1 MTEKLSVLLC
11 TEGTY
16 PYLGGGVSTWC
27 DVLCKGL
34 SEIDYYIYAITGH
47 PDVTLRYELP
57 PNVKK
62 VIHIPLWG
70 AEEPAEYV
78 LAEVPFSEI
87 YLRKQHTTYEVI
99 EAEFVPLFRKF
110 LRGMLDKDGDVS
122 GYGELICE
130 LYRYFQTYDYK
141 VTFRA
146 EPVWELF
153 KEEMLR
159 PYREKP
165 DEFSE
170 HIRPCLFDLTTSLRW
185 LYNFLMPLNAPL
197 PQVDIVHSTIA
208 SFAGLAGIIAKL
220 ERGTPFLLTEHG
232 VFIRERYIAISSSK
246 FTPFTKHFLISLF
259 SFIAKLNYVY
269 ADRIAPV
276 CDFNIR
282 WEALW
287 GGDKEKISTIYNGV
301 DADVFVPKD
310 KPEKTKDR
318 PTVVAAARVMPIKD
332 IKTMIQAANL
342 VREKIPDVLFLV
354 YGSLTADPEYVEE
367 CRALIKELGLEDNF
381 KLAGFHSNPAE
392 IYNEGDISVLS
403 SLSEGFPYTVIE
415 SMSCGRPV
423 VATDVGGV
431 REALEGF
438 GVLVPPRNPQAL
450 ADGIVQL
457 LEDDELRHRLGRL
470 AREEVLAK
478 FRLLGFIKAYR
489 ELYRELVERSQFE
502 RAYGDS

>member
-27 DVLCKGL
+27 DTLCKGL
-34 SEIDYYIYAITGH
+34 PEVDYYIYAITGGT
-47 PDVTLRYELP
+47 DVTLRYDLP

-62 VIHIPLWG
+62 LIHIPLWG

-78 LAEVPFSEI
+78 LADVPFSEI
-87 YLRKQHTTYEVI
+87 YLRKQRTVPEVV
-99 EAEFVPLFRKF
+99 EKEFIPLFREF
-110 LRGMLDKDGDVS
+110 LRGMMKGESSNLEADFKA
-122 GYGELICE
+122 YGETIYA

-141 VTFRA
+141 LTFKA

-159 PYREKP
+159 PYREEQSPPADKP
-165 DEFSE
+165 SV
-170 HIRPCLFDLTTSLRW
+170 FDLTTTLRW
-185 LYNFLMPLNAPL
+185 LYNFLMPLNIIL
-197 PQVDIVHSTIA
+197 PEVDIVHSTIA
-208 SFAGLAGIIAKL
+208 SFAGLAGVIAKL

-232 VFIRERYIAISSSK
+232 VFIRERYIAVSTSE
-246 FTPFTKHFLISLF
+246 FTPFTKSFLMRLF
-259 SFIAKLNYVY
+259 SFIAKLNYIY
-269 ADRIAPV
+269 ADRISPV

-282 WEALW
+282 WESLW
-287 GGDKEKISTIYNGV
+287 GGSEDKIVTIYNGV
-301 DADVFVPKD
+301 DTDIFVPRE
-310 KPEKTKDR
+310 KPEKTRDR

-332 IKTMIQAANL
+332 IKTMIRAADL

-354 YGSLTADPEYVEE
+354 YGSLTADPDYVKE
-367 CRALIKELGLEDNF
+367 CQALIEDLGLEEHF

-403 SLSEGFPYTVIE
+403 SLSEGFPYTVLE

-438 GVLVPPRNPQAL
+438 GVLVPPRDPQAL

-478 FRLLGFIKAYR
+478 FRLSGFIEAYR
-489 ELYRELVERSQFE
+489 KLYQELVESA
-502 RAYGDS
+502 RAEE

>member
-1 MTEKLSVLLC
+1 MSERLSVLLC

-16 PYLGGGVSTWC
+16 PYQSGGVSTWC
-27 DVLCKGL
+27 DTLCKGL
-34 SEIDYYIYAITGH
+34 PEVDYYIYAITGH
-47 PDVTLRYELP
+47 PNVTLRYELP
-57 PNVKK
+57 SNVKK
-62 VIHIPLWG
+62 MIHIPLWG

-87 YLRKQHTTYEVI
+87 YLRKRRTTSQVI
-99 EAEFVPLFRKF
+99 EREFIPLFRSF
-110 LRGMLDKDGDVS
+110 LRGVMGGGGDVA
-122 GYGELICE
+122 GHGETICA
-130 LYRYFQTYDYK
+130 LHRYFQSYEYK
-141 VTFRA
+141 ETFRA
-146 EPVWELF
+146 QPVWELF
-153 KEEMLR
+153 KEEILR
-159 PYREKP
+159 LYQEGHAA
-165 DEFSE
+165 E
-170 HIRPCLFDLTTSLRW
+170 RPSVFDLTTSLRW
-185 LYNFLMPLNAPL
+185 LYNFLMPLNVPL

-208 SFAGLAGIIAKL
+208 SFAGLAGVIAKV

-232 VFIRERYIAISSSK
+232 VFIRERYIAISTSK
-246 FTPFTKHFLISLF
+246 FTPFTKRFLMGLF
-259 SFIAKLNYVY
+259 AFMTRLNYAY
-269 ADRIAPV
+269 AVRIAPV

-282 WEALW
+282 WESLW
-287 GGDKEKISTIYNGV
+287 GGSRGKIATIYNGV
-301 DADVFVPKD
+301 DADVFTPGE
-310 KPEKTKDR
+310 KPERTRGR

-332 IKTMIQAANL
+332 IKTMIRAAAL

-367 CRALIKELGLEDNF
+367 CRALIEELGLEDSF

-392 IYNEGDISVLS
+392 IYNEGDINVLS
-403 SLSEGFPYTVIE
+403 SLSEGFPYTVLE

-457 LEDDELRHRLGRL
+457 LEDDDLRHELGRR

-478 FRLLGFIKAYR
+478 FRLSGFIEAYR
-489 ELYRELVERSQFE
+489 EAYQELVENS
-502 RAYGDS
+502 